1 MNAAI
6 RTYVLKGAS
15 ANPSVV
21 AELLCGITD
30 EDSVWDYR
38 PDPERFTLRE
48 VLAHLADWEDI
59 WLARATRILHED
71 DPLLE
76 DVDEGKV
83 AIDNNY
89 SAAIPSA
96 TLARYAAGREKVIA
110 LYTGLPAEAWKRTGQ
125 RPPVIGTLTLDDLL
139 SLMYGHDGY
148 HTGQIVDW
156 LQLAKH
162 R

>member
-1 MNAAI
+1 MNTVI

-15 ANPSVV
+15 GNPSVA
-21 AELLCGITD
+21 AELLRGIAD
-30 EDSVWDYR
+30 DDAIWDYR

-48 VLAHLADWEDI
+48 VIAHLADWEDV

-71 DPLLE
+71 DPVLE
-76 DVDEGKV
+76 DVDEGQV
-83 AIDNNY
+83 ALDNNY

-110 LYTGLPAEAWKRTGQ
+110 LYIGLPAEAWIRTGQ

-148 HTGQIVDW
+148 HTGQIVEW
-156 LQLAKH
+156 LRLAKH